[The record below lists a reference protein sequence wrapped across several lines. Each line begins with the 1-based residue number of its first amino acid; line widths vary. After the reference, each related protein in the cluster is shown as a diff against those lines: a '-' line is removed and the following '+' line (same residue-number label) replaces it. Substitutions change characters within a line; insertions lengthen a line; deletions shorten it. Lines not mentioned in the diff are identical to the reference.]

1 MLHRLSPGLSKPGQP
16 LGAWMRLDSQGGC
29 ASVVQ
34 GKDTGE
40 LSNRRADGRRWQRDP
55 RAGLQDRPGC
65 RAMHRV
71 AVEGTGF
78 AEDRAQS
85 WRQLHSEG
93 GEWIGH

>member
-1 MLHRLSPGLSKPGQP
+1 
-16 LGAWMRLDSQGGC
+16 MRLDSQGGC
-29 ASVVQ
+29 ASVMQ
-34 GKDTGE
+34 GKETE

-65 RAMHRV
+65 RVRHRV

-78 AEDRAQS
+78 TEDRAQS

-93 GEWIGH
+93 REWIGH